1 MPQAS
6 AALNTSKGVSTSSRK
21 GEPQHARLLGF
32 QLVVRLTALTLRH
45 RKLRARLCS
54 KTSSPLNMIRQ
65 IIAALI
71 TLFCFSAQGDALDR
85 IRIAVSNPNM
95 PNLTVAVAQKKSF
108 FKDEN
113 LEAEIIRMNPNVA
126 ITALATGDVDYCQ
139 LFGAVVSGAIA
150 GLPIRIVA
158 GFLDNWPMTLIAQ
171 PEYKSLKELKGKT
184 LGISSFGATPDVGAR
199 MMLKQVGLDPEKD
212 IKVLALGSDAARLT
226 ALKQRVVDVVV
237 ISPPADAQ
245 MEKQGYKILARA
257 YELFSFPYLGL
268 ATHSKKI
275 KEKPEEIRRTIKA
288 TIRANRFIRENREEA
303 VRILVD
309 WGKVERDYAYASYD
323 ALRNLFNADNNVPED
338 GLKLVI
344 DQARRSAKVAREVT
358 PAEVA
363 DLTFLRDAQ
372 SELGIKQR

>member
-1 MPQAS
+1 LAM
-6 AALNTSKGVSTSSRK
+6 L
-21 GEPQHARLLGF
+21 
-32 QLVVRLTALTLRH
+32 
-45 RKLRARLCS
+45 LRAFAA
-54 KTSSPLNMIRQ
+54 T
-65 IIAALI
+65 IAL
-71 TLFCFSAQGDALDR
+71 LWLDVSAFASDR

-95 PNLTVAVAQKKSF
+95 PNLTVAVAQAKGF
-108 FKDEN
+108 FKEESID
-113 LEAEIIRMNPNVA
+113 AEIIRMNPNVA

-139 LFGAVVSGAIA
+139 LFGAVVGGAIA
-150 GLPIRIVA
+150 GLPVRIVA

-171 PEYKSLKELKGKT
+171 PEYKSLKDLKGKT

-199 MMLKQVGLDPEKD
+199 LMLKQAGIDPEKD

-268 ATHSKKI
+268 GTHLKKI
-275 KEKPEEIRRTIKA
+275 KERPGEIRRTIKA
-288 TIRANRFIRENREEA
+288 TIRANRFIRDSREEA
-303 VRILVD
+303 VRVLVD

-323 ALRNLFNADNNVPED
+323 ALRNLFNADGSVPED

-344 DQARRSAKVAREVT
+344 DQARRSAKIIREVA

-363 DLTFLRDAQ
+363 DLTYLREAQ
-372 SELGIKQR
+372 LELGIKGK